1 MKYITSNQAGLR
13 WHETIAPLTS
23 QRPSIQTNPTKRFQT
38 HLGFGG
44 AITES
49 AAYTAIEGRSPD
61 AFQHVVDLYFG
72 QEGLRY
78 NLTRIHMNSS
88 DFSLGNYTYVDHNDT
103 TLSSFNIQ
111 REEMYVF
118 PFLRA
123 ALSRTPDL
131 KILISPWSP
140 PGWMKDT
147 GYMNHGGSLQ
157 PNYYATWATY
167 FIKFIQALKAKHIHP
182 WGVSV
187 QNEPA
192 AKQTWDSCLYTPE
205 QEYAFVKDY
214 LGPQLR
220 ETFGDAIKL
229 LVWDH
234 NRDIIMER
242 VRPILSDPLMQQYVW
257 GTAFHWY
264 GEEAFNNVL
273 NVHETFPQYHLLF
286 TEGCIEGGPRPGSWD
301 TGERYAR
308 NIIGDFNAWNEG
320 FIDWNLILN
329 EQGGPNHVGNFCDA
343 PLLWDR
349 PKQTLIQ
356 NSSYYAIGH
365 FSRYIDP
372 GSIRIGLEGQLP
384 EGLSGVAYE
393 RPNGSH
399 VIVLLNVKEQP
410 ITLHV
415 RMGKDTHVI
424 HVSEKS
430 IITVFEDEI

>member
-1 MKYITSNQAGLR
+1 
-13 WHETIAPLTS
+13 
-23 QRPSIQTNPTKRFQT
+23 
-38 HLGFGG
+38 
-44 AITES
+44 
-49 AAYTAIEGRSPD
+49 
-61 AFQHVVDLYFG
+61 
-72 QEGLRY
+72 
-78 NLTRIHMNSS
+78 
-88 DFSLGNYTYVDHNDT
+88 
-103 TLSSFNIQ
+103 
-111 REEMYVF
+111 
-118 PFLRA
+118 
-123 ALSRTPDL
+123 
-131 KILISPWSP
+131 
-140 PGWMKDT
+140 MKDT